1 MSIFKKIQSRRAD
14 RKNRA
19 RLQELSKAFATFD
32 NFVQSNLLYWDP
44 RNRRLFIA
52 EPLAIVYI
60 GQGLKAWRNFLNN
73 VFLWETNKL
82 QQSQWQEY
90 IMSAQ
95 AKAVRERRATGYHPN
110 KAEVERIRR
119 AVSDNISSTSVE
131 LPPIK
136 PFEFF
141 IIWDSVNDPK
151 RKDILWV
158 GQYDPDTQAVDMAE
172 WSDVQAA
179 VQQQQAKK
187 DNNA

>member
-1 MSIFKKIQSRRAD
+1 MSIFKKFQSRRAD

-82 QQSQWQEY
+82 QQHQWQEGFEK
-90 IMSAQ
+90 SLSL
-95 AKAVRERRATGYHPN
+95 HH
-110 KAEVERIRR
+110 
-119 AVSDNISSTSVE
+119 SVFV
-131 LPPIK
+131 L
-136 PFEFF
+136 F
-141 IIWDSVNDPK
+141 
-151 RKDILWV
+151 L
-158 GQYDPDTQAVDMAE
+158 YLTQKT
-172 WSDVQAA
+172 
-179 VQQQQAKK
+179 KK
-187 DNNA
+187 V